1 MKKSKLLLSIGTV
14 LLLMA
19 GGCKDE
25 PDEHPDWCLD
35 KSYKVPVMVHVNV
48 DPAFSDYT
56 SVDSTMMEPKTRQ
69 TRGDPSWQLQYHV
82 AAYEKGKTTPTDV
95 FYSDENPVKTNLH
108 PGKYTLVGWASYSPS
123 ASSKGHYFN
132 MDDFSELMLKHKYDY
147 TGNDPWKVPYHGTK
161 ETSIAYT
168 TSVDSVPVKAAM
180 AQYKIIATDTAKF
193 IPKKAVISYS
203 SVPAAI
209 NGLTGKINYQWND
222 IEFES
227 EIKNN
232 VLATDYVLSDT
243 KETSVNANIEIY
255 DENNNLCARTLNLRI
270 PLKNG
275 GLTTIRGNFYSI
287 LDLTGLDSGGIV
299 IDTEYEATFEIE
311 I

>member
-1 MKKSKLLLSIGTV
+1 MKSLKLLLSIGTV
-14 LLLMA
+14 FLLA
-19 GGCKDE
+19 SGCKDGHDDQE
-25 PDEHPDWCLD
+25 NWCL
-35 KSYKVPVMVHVNV
+35 SNAYKVPVMVHVNV

-56 SVDSTMMEPKTRQ
+56 TVDSTKMEPKTRQ

-82 AAYEKGKTTPTDV
+82 AAYQKGKSTPTEV
-95 FYSDENPVKTNLH
+95 FYSDENPVKTKLH
-108 PGKYTLVGWASYSPS
+108 PGKYTLVGWASYAPS
-123 ASSKGHYFN
+123 ASSKDHYFN
-132 MDDFSELMLKHKYDY
+132 LDDFSEIMLKHKYDY
-147 TGNDPWKVPYHGTK
+147 PGNDPWKVPYHGRK

-168 TSVDSVPVKAAM
+168 TTEDSVHVKAVM

-193 IPKKAVISYS
+193 VPKKAVISYS

-209 NGLTGKINYQWND
+209 NGLTGQINYQWND

-232 VLATDYVLSDT
+232 VLVTDYVLSDS
-243 KETSVNANIEIY
+243 KETHVIANIAIY
-255 DENNNLCARTLNLRI
+255 DKDNNLCARTLNLRI

-287 LDLTGLDSGGIV
+287 LDLTGLDSGGII
-299 IDTEYEATFEIE
+299 IDTEYDETFEIE